1 MSSQATS
8 PQSSPRLTDASASTA
23 SPKASAYLPVAPL
36 TTALVNDLKR
46 SLKLNL
52 IDLFRSETGF
62 VTLRPCW
69 LLLMRPSLR
78 EDRFGVGTD
87 GVTDSP
93 AAVST
98 RRTSIVPVLLARPSA
113 CGSR

>member
-52 IDLFRSETGF
+52 IDLFRSETGL

-87 GVTDSP
+87 GVTVSP
-93 AAVST
+93 SVLTT
-98 RRTSIVPVLLARPSA
+98 RLTSLARLLPARASS
-113 CGSR
+113 CG